1 MGDEKSKKLEKRVK
15 TTRSESAR
23 KALEKH
29 REMIAKKLGTA
40 HGKEVHEKGRM
51 GEAKAKMDRREKKLK
66 AERKVKLDQVEKWAK
81 EKNIKE
87 RKAKSLHNET
97 HHKVERAVKSQASV
111 ESRMKAAGSEKA
123 KKRLEKKLKEKRK
136 KE

>member
-81 EKNIKE
+81 EKKRKKQASAEGKHKEKHIKE
-87 RKAKSLHNET
+87 KKAKSLHNET

-111 ESRMKAAGSEKA
+111 ESRMK
-123 KKRLEKKLKEKRK
+123 
-136 KE
+136 